1 MPEPILTLE
10 DVNSYYGNSHVVFDL
25 DIEIEQNEV
34 VALLGRNGA
43 GKTTTL
49 RSITGTVPRREGR
62 MEFRGEDIS
71 SMSVDG
77 ISKRGVKLVPEDRR
91 IFPTLTVL
99 ENLQVAHESANDPR
113 PIDDMFEVFPKL
125 AELKNNQGRNLS
137 GGEQQMLSVSRALV
151 QNPDLLLLDEP
162 TEGLAPVI
170 VDDLRE
176 VFQEVVSEDVTVLIT
191 EQNVEFALNLSE
203 RAYIIEKGA
212 NAWEGT
218 IDELRAREDLL
229 DEYLS
234 VSTAS
239 EGEARAEDEEGAADD

>member
-1 MPEPILTLE
+1 MPEPILKLE
-10 DVNSYYGNSHVVFDL
+10 DVNSYYGNSHVIFDM
-25 DIEIEQNEV
+25 DIEIAQNEV

-49 RSITGTVPRREGR
+49 RSITGTVPRREGTI
-62 MEFRGEDIS
+62 EFRGEDIS
-71 SMSVDG
+71 SASVDS
-77 ISKRGVKLVPEDRR
+77 ISKKGIKLVPEDRR
-91 IFPTLTVL
+91 VFPTLTVM
-99 ENLQVAHESANDPR
+99 ENLQVAHDSAVDPR

-125 AELKNNQGRNLS
+125 RELQQNKGRNLS
-137 GGEQQMLSVSRALV
+137 GGEQQMLAVSRALV

-176 VFQEVVSEDVTVLIT
+176 VFGEVVQEDVTVLIT

-218 IDELRAREDLL
+218 IEELREREDLL
-229 DEYLS
+229 EEYLS
-234 VSTAS
+234 VSTAED
-239 EGEARAEDEEGAADD
+239 EGEDESGDEATAD